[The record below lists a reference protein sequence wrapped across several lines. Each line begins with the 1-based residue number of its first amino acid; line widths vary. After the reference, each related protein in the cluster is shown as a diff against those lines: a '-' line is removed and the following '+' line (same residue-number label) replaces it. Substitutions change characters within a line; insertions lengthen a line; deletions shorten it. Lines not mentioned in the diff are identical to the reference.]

1 MTLLGTD
8 LLWLSG
14 GSVPKNTMGLHHV
27 FIFPPLWEI
36 GKEMRLSGV
45 KKTAIGQTVG
55 TESDVYPMCRTSKL

>member
-1 MTLLGTD
+1 
-8 LLWLSG
+8 
-14 GSVPKNTMGLHHV
+14 MGLHHV
-27 FIFPPLWEI
+27 FIFPPPWEI